1 MFSMVLAVPCLTSKS
16 NFTELLSFGHSA
28 FGTGVTVTIVE
39 TSNVGVKVGMVGR
52 GVMEAVGVDEGVGV
66 CVAVEV
72 ACSIMAIG
80 VV

>member
-1 MFSMVLAVPCLTSKS
+1 MVEA
-16 NFTELLSFGHSA
+16 
-28 FGTGVTVTIVE
+28 
-39 TSNVGVKVGMVGR
+39 SNVCVKVGMMGK
-52 GVMEAVGVDEGVGV
+52 GVMDAVGVAEGVGV